1 MTTRHPHPHAAF
13 DRFPQ
18 LVADL
23 AEEYG
28 MGGIG
33 AVVERFIE
41 AERAD
46 FYWEGRIAER
56 PLGGYFGFGAEE
68 NEGERVA
75 ILGYFRSRY
84 YVATCI
90 IDAGRRVLLTTCAD
104 HFDDFTAAEKAFAA
118 SD

>member
-1 MTTRHPHPHAAF
+1 MTRRHPHPHAAF

-23 AEEYG
+23 TEEFGAE
-28 MGGIG
+28 GIG
-33 AVVERFIE
+33 AVVERFID

-46 FYWEGRIAER
+46 FYWDGRIAER
-56 PLGGYFGFGAEE
+56 PLGPYSGLGEEE

-90 IDAGRRVLLTTCAD
+90 IDAGRRVLLMTRTR
-104 HFDDFTAAEKAFAA
+104 HFDEFSTAEEAFAA